1 MSATVIS
8 PLELIRTRMQ
18 QSGAAGEQTL
28 RWVLSDLRG
37 AVRTSGVRT
46 LWRGLSPTLWRDVPF
61 SGLYWY
67 GYEEIRRAMT
77 YYFDEH
83 PNQLPSHQQDFIRS
97 FTAGALSGMVT
108 ISSSF
113 HS

>member
-1 MSATVIS
+1 
-8 PLELIRTRMQ
+8 MQ

-28 RWVLSDLRG
+28 GWVLSDLRG
-37 AVRTSGVRT
+37 TVQASGVRT

-67 GYEEIRRAMT
+67 GYEEIRRTMT

-83 PNQLPSHQQDFIRS
+83 PHALPSRQQDFVRS
-97 FTAGALSGMVT
+97 FTAGALSGMVNLL
-108 ISSSF
+108 SSIVLPGRL
-113 HS
+113 